1 MGRRAVGLAL
11 FATLILW
18 PTRRRLVLT
27 GLAVVS
33 LLIGGLLTSLNFGL
47 TPSARLS
54 QLPYV
59 RWVIVLSQD
68 LHTGTGAR
76 TSNSS
81 N

>member
-1 MGRRAVGLAL
+1 VGRRAVGLAL

-18 PTRRRLVLT
+18 PPHRRLVLT

-33 LLIGGLLTSLNFGL
+33 LLIGGLNFGL
-47 TPSARLS
+47 APSARLS

-76 TSNSS
+76 TSNPS